1 MGEAMRVLKRVV
13 VFSNEASQVTCFSIK
28 LTGFFS
34 MQNWQCDCVVN
45 LPHCDRQCHILRHLR
60 SEQVPP
66 FYFLD
71 VFSLSRFCILN
82 YLVHH
87 ACQPLFVMM
96 LGIVIVLWCC
106 GSIFSTT
113 VVYKPTH
120 KTTIIN
126 NLQDNICPTWHD
138 LVVAVIAIANRLV
151 YIFRCLY
158 HAKYDEEILKRFRAQ
173 TWKPKTSSWIN
184 VIKAPKTFARRYAI
198 TSLKQQKF

>member
-1 MGEAMRVLKRVV
+1 
-13 VFSNEASQVTCFSIK
+13 
-28 LTGFFS
+28 

-138 LVVAVIAIANRLV
+138 LVVAVIAIANILA

-158 HAKYDEEILKRFRAQ
+158 HAKYDEKILKRVRAH

-184 VIKAPKTFARRYAI
+184 VIKGTGKHLQGGMP
-198 TSLKQQKF
+198 SLSLRPWIRIPPSWCTDYIWYILPSNSVLDAQP